1 MYNPTTEE
9 QATRAFD
16 TVMHNIGD
24 VFASWFHYVITHPAA
39 IVAVVICITLLVV
52 WLVVY
57 VRVAHAVV
65 HVCKYIIKKLD
76 K

>member
-39 IVAVVICITLLVV
+39 LVAVVICITLLVL

-57 VRVAHAVV
+57 VRVDHAVV

>member
-39 IVAVVICITLLVV
+39 IVAVVICITLLVL

>member
-39 IVAVVICITLLVV
+39 LVAVVICITLL
-52 WLVVY
+52 
-57 VRVAHAVV
+57 V

>member
-39 IVAVVICITLLVV
+39 LVAVVICITLLVV

>member
-1 MYNPTTEE
+1 MYNPTTDE
-9 QATRAFD
+9 QAARAFD
-16 TVMHNIGD
+16 AVMHNIGD
-24 VFASWFHYVITHPAA
+24 VLVSWFHYIITQPAA
-39 IVAVVICITLLVV
+39 LVAVLICIALLVL

>member
-9 QATRAFD
+9 QAARAFD
-16 TVMHNIGD
+16 AVMRNIGC
-24 VFASWFHYVITHPAA
+24 VFASWFHYIITHPAA
-39 IVAVVICITLLVV
+39 LVAVLICISLLVL

-57 VRVAHAVV
+57 VRVAHAIV

>member
-9 QATRAFD
+9 QAARAFD
-16 TVMHNIGD
+16 AVIHNIGG

-39 IVAVVICITLLVV
+39 LVAVLICIALLVL
-52 WLVVY
+52 WLIVY
-57 VRVAHAVV
+57 VRVTHAVV

>member
-9 QATRAFD
+9 QAARAFD
-16 TVMHNIGD
+16 AVMYNIGG
-24 VFASWFHYVITHPAA
+24 VFASWFHYIMTHPAA
-39 IVAVVICITLLVV
+39 LVAVLICMALLVL
-52 WLVVY
+52 WLIVY

>member
-39 IVAVVICITLLVV
+39 LVAVVICITLLVV

-76 K
+76 N